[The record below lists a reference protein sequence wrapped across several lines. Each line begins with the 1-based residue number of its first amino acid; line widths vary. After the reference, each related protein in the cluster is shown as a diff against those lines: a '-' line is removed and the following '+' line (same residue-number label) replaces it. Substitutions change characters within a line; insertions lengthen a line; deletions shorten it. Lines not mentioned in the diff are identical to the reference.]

1 MCVIMNSSSSTS
13 KKSSDGPGRVQ
24 MSGAAKRKLKK
35 QQEKSIT
42 KLRKLDDLGFIN
54 IVAPT
59 NMSESSATTT
69 VDQSG
74 DRACNELNSSNPE
87 GMIPLE
93 AEALSLGSHAESGHE
108 DNAYP
113 GYPIE
118 KCSSSECSSSKSSS
132 SLLPEYSGDV
142 ALWKNISKEVREYWS
157 MKGPKEC
164 QNYDGDCAASERQ
177 FKDQSRIFS
186 KHLLFRKHLSGEE
199 IAREWI
205 FYSPST
211 GSIFCFICVLFGDKH
226 MTTQFSGTGFSDWK
240 HASSRLIDHENST
253 AHHSAQVA
261 YSSLRHVCGR
271 IDCEI
276 GKQLEA
282 EKRYWHDIL
291 KRVVAVIKFLSERGL
306 PFRGDNEI
314 LNSPHIGIYLGC
326 T

>member
-74 DRACNELNSSNPE
+74 DRACNELNSSNRE

-93 AEALSLGSHAESGHE
+93 AETLSLGFHAESGHE
-108 DNAYP
+108 ENAYP
-113 GYPIE
+113 GYSIE

-132 SLLPEYSGDV
+132 SLLPEYSGDI

-164 QNYDGDCAASERQ
+164 QNYDGDFAASERQ
-177 FKDQSRIFS
+177 FKDQSRKFS

-205 FYSPST
+205 VYSPST
-211 GSIFCFICVLFGDKH
+211 GSIFCFVCVLFGDKH
-226 MTTQFSGTGFSDWK
+226 ITTQFSGTAW
-240 HASSRLIDHENST
+240 I
-253 AHHSAQVA
+253 Q
-261 YSSLRHVCGR
+261 
-271 IDCEI
+271 
-276 GKQLEA
+276 
-282 EKRYWHDIL
+282 
-291 KRVVAVIKFLSERGL
+291 
-306 PFRGDNEI
+306 
-314 LNSPHIGIYLGC
+314 
-326 T
+326 